1 MKKLKLMFF
10 AVLLSPGLVTAEP
23 FPTAETV
30 RYVLGCMADLGAQ
43 SDENLY
49 TCACR
54 LDVISEK
61 MTYVDYDDGVTY
73 ERNLA
78 MPGEKGAFFRDNKR
92 GEGKFE
98 LVKSA
103 RKEAEGRCISVK
115 RVATPAKRNP
125 SN

>member
-1 MKKLKLMFF
+1 MRKLKIVFFVALLM
-10 AVLLSPGLVTAEP
+10 PGLASAEP

-92 GEGKFE
+92 GEEKYE
-98 LVKSA
+98 LVKAA
-103 RKEAEGRCISVK
+103 RKDADSKCIVVK
-115 RVATPAKRNP
+115 RVATPEKRNP